1 MVGSATHF
9 AKGET
14 AANSRLSKKG
24 VVITTNDRNAK
35 SAFTGGFCLTID
47 TPIGDFTIR
56 SDGRAI
62 TSFLPAEGDCPA
74 NPCDVILACRDQL
87 ERYFAGRLRE
97 FDLPLAPAG
106 TPFQRS
112 VWDALRRI
120 GYGQTASYGQ
130 IAAAIGNPGAVRA
143 VGSAVGANPIP
154 VIIPCHRII
163 RADGSIGGFGLGL
176 PAKRVLLNIEGIRL

>member
-1 MVGSATHF
+1 M
-9 AKGET
+9 
-14 AANSRLSKKG
+14 
-24 VVITTNDRNAK
+24 NDRNAK
-35 SAFTGGFCLTID
+35 SACEGGFCLTVP
-47 TPIGDFTIR
+47 TPIGNFTIR
-56 SDGRAI
+56 SDGQAI
-62 TSFLPAEGDCPA
+62 TSFLPTEEDCPD
-74 NPCDVILACRDQL
+74 NPCDVILMCQDQL
-87 ERYFAGRLRE
+87 ARYFAGELRA

-130 IAAAIGNPGAVRA
+130 IAAAIGSPGATRA

-163 RADGSIGGFGLGL
+163 RADGSIGGFALGL
-176 PAKRVLLNIEGIRL
+176 DAKRLLMNIEGIRH

>member
-1 MVGSATHF
+1 MKSC
-9 AKGET
+9 
-14 AANSRLSKKG
+14 
-24 VVITTNDRNAK
+24 DRNPK
-35 SAFTGGFCLTID
+35 SALAGGFCLKID

-56 SDGRAI
+56 SDGQAI
-62 TSFLPAEGDCPA
+62 TSFLPTEGDCPD
-74 NPCDVILACRDQL
+74 NPCDVIFTCRDQL
-87 ERYFAGRLRE
+87 ERYFAGELRA

-120 GYGQTASYGQ
+120 GYGQTASYRQ
-130 IAAAIGNPGAVRA
+130 IAAAIGRPGVTRA

-163 RADGSIGGFGLGL
+163 RADGSIGGFALGVE
-176 PAKRVLLNIEGIRL
+176 AKRVLMNIEGIRL